1 MVQFCGAPP
10 PPPRGVVSG
19 TQHSVRRVLR
29 KRGPQGSERQRKDE
43 RKQELALI
51 AVQQIQEA
59 RRTGLV
65 DLYTDGSASLWGGV
79 GWVAGYGCH
88 EPGLWEEANH
98 LPVGRK
104 QTINRAEL
112 MAVIVA
118 VRRTHTPTTHVCSCN
133 RLLVRVR
140 RSSGSSHQ
148 MESPA
153 VGDQQRA
160 SSQCGPVD

>member
-1 MVQFCGAPP
+1 MYVESCG
-10 PPPRGVVSG
+10 RED
-19 TQHSVRRVLR
+19 HRVA
-29 KRGPQGSERQRKDE
+29 KRQRKDE

-65 DLYTDGSASLWGGV
+65 DLYTDGSAELVGGV

-118 VRRTHTPTTHVCSCN
+118 VRRTHTHDNTRLQLQPTPCTCTEELREQPSN
-133 RLLVRVR
+133 GEP
-140 RSSGSSHQ
+140 SSG
-148 MESPA
+148 
-153 VGDQQRA
+153 
-160 SSQCGPVD
+160 